1 MRTSRLSLPSWSTA
15 RLKRSVISPS
25 RPSCT
30 CRQAD
35 QAPMTRI
42 APPRACSSVV
52 RTSFCAATASAV
64 VAKALRGAST
74 AGSSATTRA
83 SSARPATAASTT
95 PSQKSRPRLRFM
107 TQIVALSRSPGNTS
121 ADRRPR
127 QIRPSAGRQ
136 RPGGRRRRPATVP
149 SAASWRST
157 LPTGSRWARW
167 TCGPPRTTGNCRCGT
182 ASAPNARGCAAHERR
197 PSHRLSAG
205 GAAHQLPGHLPPC
218 AGVVERQRGRPGR
231 LPGHPLVDRPPGP
244 LRLVGGLRCRRG
256 SAGRRG
262 GDLRGDRRRPGRP
275 AAPAPPPLVAAR
287 PWLWDRVAD
296 HLAHVGVRL
305 PGPSRPAGR
314 GHGGGA
320 IGARGERLA
329 AGAEWS
335 PYSQRQALVR
345 EVHAARQVVR
355 ATRRHHEPTNPAL
368 APALGIAYPG
378 GDLYPWLRQ
387 RGRSIEVVIPE
398 REQRLA
404 MAVLGIPGSGKTY
417 TLLRRVWIA
426 ARAGMRV
433 IFVDCKGTDPGLAW
447 QVTCAYRLAN
457 PGAVVGFWPT
467 QPLDCWR
474 GDGMAIANRLL
485 AVEDWAAEG
494 GGVYYRR
501 LATLAIQ
508 LACTPPSGP
517 PRNSGQFLRRLD
529 LKKLQQ
535 LWRGDPTAQADLEQ
549 LAADPTVLAGV
560 RGRYSAFFRAL
571 QDTAD
576 GCWGLE
582 DVDLAVLTIPTIASR
597 QDADAA
603 VRLVLE
609 DLGHFATRRKARV
622 GDDVLLVLDEF
633 SAVQGGTDQAI
644 HLAER
649 LRDVGVPVIFGAQ
662 SPEGL
667 GDERQQWRLLHTVG
681 GGLVLHQTPNPE
693 ALVDLAGTVRTPEQA
708 WQLDPWGP
716 AGEARVHMADRP
728 RVDPNQV
735 RQLHPGE
742 AFLIQAGRAVKLSV
756 LQAPVPAQVQEEASA
771 LRAAAMDAAEPV
783 FVAESIVGA
792 PPQVELWQP
801 SRQALD
807 QPDQVPLLALAAPS
821 VDGQT

>member
-1 MRTSRLSLPSWSTA
+1 MNVAPAST
-15 RLKRSVISPS
+15 
-25 RPSCT
+25 
-30 CRQAD
+30 
-35 QAPMTRI
+35 
-42 APPRACSSVV
+42 PPRAARRTSCLGTFVLVLVLWSISVV
-52 RTSFCAATASAV
+52 ALAAYLVTRSMIVRQVRVAWWAIFLAAAALLGVEVAV
-64 VAKALRGAST
+64 FEATGDGLPDLLRLHIHPWWLLAHGYSIGSLLTWPMLVFACQAPLGLPVGT
-74 AGSSATTRA
+74 MAG
-83 SSARPATAASTT
+83 
-95 PSQKSRPRLRFM
+95 
-107 TQIVALSRSPGNTS
+107 ALS
-121 ADRRPR
+121 
-127 QIRPSAGRQ
+127 
-136 RPGGRRRRPATVP
+136 V
-149 SAASWRST
+149 
-157 LPTGSRWARW
+157 
-167 TCGPPRTTGNCRCGT
+167 
-182 ASAPNARGCAAHERR
+182 
-197 PSHRLSAG
+197 
-205 GAAHQLPGHLPPC
+205 
-218 AGVVERQRGRPGR
+218 
-231 LPGHPLVDRPPGP
+231 
-244 LRLVGGLRCRRG
+244 
-256 SAGRRG
+256 
-262 GDLRGDRRRPGRP
+262 
-275 AAPAPPPLVAAR
+275 
-287 PWLWDRVAD
+287 
-296 HLAHVGVRL
+296 
-305 PGPSRPAGR
+305 
-314 GHGGGA
+314 
-320 IGARGERLA
+320 ARGERLA

-335 PYSQRQALVR
+335 PYSQRQALVA
-345 EVHAARQVVR
+345 EVHAVRRVAR
-355 ATRRHHEPTNPAL
+355 ATRRHHEPANPGR

-387 RGRSIEVVIPE
+387 RGRVTEVVIPE

-433 IFVDCKGTDPGLAW
+433 VFVDCKGTDPGLAW

-457 PGAVVGFWPT
+457 PGAIVGFWPT

-501 LATLAIQ
+501 MATLAIQ

-529 LKKLQQ
+529 HKKLQQ

-549 LAADPTVLAGV
+549 LAADPHVLAGV
-560 RGRYSAFFRAL
+560 RGRYSAFFRSLAGK
-571 QDTAD
+571 AD
-576 GCWGLE
+576 GCWALE

-597 QDADAA
+597 ADADAA

-649 LRDVGVPVIFGAQ
+649 LRDVGVPVVFGAQ

-667 GDERQQWRLLHTVG
+667 GDERQQWRLLHTLG
-681 GGLVLHQTPNPE
+681 GGLVLHQLPDSDL
-693 ALVDLAGTVRTPEQA
+693 LVGLAGTVRTPEQA

-716 AGEARVHMADRP
+716 AGQARVHMADRP

-756 LQAPVPAQVQEEASA
+756 LQAPLPAQVQEEASA
-771 LRAAAMDAAEPV
+771 LRAAALSAAEPV
-783 FVAESIVGA
+783 YVAEGILGTS
-792 PPQVELWQP
+792 PQVELWRPNQ
-801 SRQALD
+801 QALD
-807 QPDQVPLLALAAPS
+807 QPDQAPLPALAAPS
-821 VDGQT
+821 EDGQATEPVGVPALPATPRPRILLALRRAVADRDEAAIAAVVQTGRREEPDWDPSEELARRRALGRWRRWRRRPSFPRWLARVAHLGQVRHD